1 MSYSFLVKA
10 YILVEILFYRYY
22 SIWGTHILRYTFSIK
37 NRKGMTVKK
46 LLHFVETKCVIRC
59 QNDLVICF
67 VCSHFF
73 ALPKSN
79 MIRTIGDQ
87 NDRENGNENILFF
100 IFENRSRVPSLS
112 DLFSK
117 LSFWWD
123 RSFFQKPFLW
133 KFIATLPLEVLGD
146 ERTDWGVYSFLLGSV
161 RLRKL

>member
-1 MSYSFLVKA
+1 
-10 YILVEILFYRYY
+10 
-22 SIWGTHILRYTFSIK
+22 
-37 NRKGMTVKK
+37 MTVKK

-73 ALPKSN
+73 APPKSN

-117 LSFWWD
+117 LSFGGIG
-123 RSFFQKPFLW
+123 RSFKNRSFENS
-133 KFIATLPLEVLGD
+133 LPLSHW
-146 ERTDWGVYSFLLGSV
+146 RY
-161 RLRKL
+161 